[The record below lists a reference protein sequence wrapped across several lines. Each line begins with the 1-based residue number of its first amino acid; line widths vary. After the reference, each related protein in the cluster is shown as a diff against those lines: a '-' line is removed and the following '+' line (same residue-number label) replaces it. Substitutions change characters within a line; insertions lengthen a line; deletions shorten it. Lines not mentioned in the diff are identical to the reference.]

1 MLTTLFIV
9 LRIFANPI
17 SNVSQKQLTQRSAHP
32 VFIITVVFGALAGVC
47 AILWAALGTIVV
59 PPGVW
64 TTMLIAAMLAVASN
78 VLLVYA
84 LREADL
90 SLLGPINAYKS
101 VVSLVL
107 GVFLIGERPTM
118 VGVVGV
124 LLIVAGSYFV
134 VGPQK
139 NTQQGGSRT
148 ADRDKPATQPAANA
162 FVRFFSERGIQLRFA
177 ALFLSAAEAI
187 VLKRAIVASS
197 PLAVFVLWSV
207 LGLPIA
213 LTAAAAILRGEF
225 IAQVHLLRR
234 SPGTYVFLALTTGI
248 MQLATVL
255 TFRDLQVGYS
265 LALFQLSAIVSV
277 VLGRRYFGEAH
288 LRERLVG
295 SAFMAAGAA
304 VIAVQEHK

>member
-1 MLTTLFIV
+1 MLISLFIAV
-9 LRIFANPI
+9 RIFANPI

-32 VFIITVVFGALAGVC
+32 VFIITVVFGALAAVC
-47 AILWAALGTIVV
+47 AVLWTTLGTIEV

-90 SLLGPINAYKS
+90 SLLGPINAFKS

-107 GVFLIGERPTM
+107 GAFLIGERPTTA
-118 VGVVGV
+118 GVAGV
-124 LLIVAGSYFV
+124 LLIVAGSYFII
-134 VGPQK
+134 
-139 NTQQGGSRT
+139 
-148 ADRDKPATQPAANA
+148 DKPASQPVGNA

-177 ALFLSAAEAI
+177 ALFLSATEAI

-213 LTAAAAILRGEF
+213 LTAAVAVLRNDF
-225 IAQVHLLRR
+225 VAQIHLLRR
-234 SPGTYVFLALTTGI
+234 FPGTYVFLAFTTGI

-255 TFRDLQVGYS
+255 TFRELQVGYS

-304 VIAVQEHK
+304 LIATQGHR

>member
-1 MLTTLFIV
+1 LTSFIAV
-9 LRIFANPI
+9 AVRIFANPI

-32 VFIITVVFGALAGVC
+32 VFIITVVFGALAAVC
-47 AILWAALGTIVV
+47 AVLWTTLGTIEV

-90 SLLGPINAYKS
+90 SLLGPINAFKS

-118 VGVVGV
+118 AGVAGV

-134 VGPQK
+134 I
-139 NTQQGGSRT
+139 
-148 ADRDKPATQPAANA
+148 DKPASQPVGNA

-177 ALFLSAAEAI
+177 ALFLSATEAI

-213 LTAAAAILRGEF
+213 LTAAVAVLRNEF
-225 IAQVHLLRR
+225 LAQVHLLRR
-234 SPGTYVFLALTTGI
+234 SPGTYVFLAFTTGI

-255 TFRDLQVGYS
+255 TFRELQVGYS

-295 SAFMAAGAA
+295 SALMAAGAA
-304 VIAVQEHK
+304 VIAVQEHR

>member
-1 MLTTLFIV
+1 LSIDVLTTLFIAV
-9 LRIFANPI
+9 RIFANPI

-32 VFIITVVFGALAGVC
+32 VFIITVVFGALAALC
-47 AILWAALGTIVV
+47 AVWWTTLGTIEV

-90 SLLGPINAYKS
+90 SLLGPINAFKS

-107 GVFLIGERPTM
+107 GVLLIGERPTTA
-118 VGVVGV
+118 GVAGV

-134 VGPQK
+134 I
-139 NTQQGGSRT
+139 
-148 ADRDKPATQPAANA
+148 DKPASQPVGNA

-177 ALFLSAAEAI
+177 ALFLSATEAI

-213 LTAAAAILRGEF
+213 LTAAVAVLRKEF
-225 IAQVHLLRR
+225 IAQVHLLRS
-234 SPGTYVFLALTTGI
+234 SPGTYVFLAFTTGI

-255 TFRDLQVGYS
+255 TFRELQVGYS

-304 VIAVQEHK
+304 LIAIQGHR

>member
-1 MLTTLFIV
+1 MLM
-9 LRIFANPI
+9 A
-17 SNVSQKQLTQRSAHP
+17 
-32 VFIITVVFGALAGVC
+32 AG
-47 AILWAALGTIVV
+47 
-59 PPGVW
+59 
-64 TTMLIAAMLAVASN
+64 LAVASN

-107 GVFLIGERPTM
+107 GVFLLGERPTTA
-118 VGVVGV
+118 GVAGV

-134 VGPQK
+134 IGPQK
-139 NTQQGGSRT
+139 NTDQYESRT
-148 ADRDKPATQPAANA
+148 GDPGARASPPVGNA

-177 ALFLSAAEAI
+177 ALFLSATEAI

-197 PLAVFVLWSV
+197 PLVVFVLWSV

-213 LTAAAAILRGEF
+213 LTAAVAVLRNEF
-225 IAQVHLLRR
+225 FAQVHLLRR
-234 SPGTYVFLALTTGI
+234 SPGTYAFLALTTGI
-248 MQLATVL
+248 MQVATIL
-255 TFRDLQVGYS
+255 TFRELQVGYS

-304 VIAVQEHK
+304 LIATQGHR